1 MAEKDIPKTAFC
13 SKYGLHE
20 FLFMPFGLTSAPAT
34 YQRLMELVL
43 TGLQWSICLIYL
55 DDVIIFGRN
64 FEENIERL
72 DVVLTWFGAAGL
84 KLKPTKCLFFLDRVT
99 FLGHVIT
106 KERILPDPDNLAKIA
121 NWPVPRNVREV
132 RGIIGLGN
140 YYRRFVKDY
149 RKRVQPLVSLT
160 KKNTPFKWTQ
170 ECQEAFEDLK
180 KALLGPDIMSFPTDD
195 GLFILDTDA
204 SDETIGAV
212 LSQVQLGREKVIA
225 FGSRSLGKSERN
237 YCATDRELLALKYFV
252 QYYKHYLLGRKFVVR
267 SDHESLKW
275 LYSLKEPKHRIA
287 RWIEVLSE
295 FDFELEYRPGRQHS
309 NADTMSRCPNPRQC
323 SCDVVVEHDLPY
335 KACKKCLHRAEQ
347 MIGTLP
353 RESWKSQNGFQDHQT
368 LIHRLGTPS
377 LKSNMVPWPR
387 SGRGYSTQLE
397 YRSPIIRQVKSA
409 VCRQTHGYNTRSKS
423 KQKQRETSQDTTVNN
438 RGNPQQQAGRGSSRK
453 STGGW
458 NLIYN
463 PVVLRRK
470 QLADPDIAPSSQ
482 VEGVWEK
489 AFWAGSMCV

>member
-1 MAEKDIPKTAFC
+1 MVRKKSGDVHPCVDFRRLNSLTLNSNALPIPRIEDSINALAGSTVYSVTDFLSAYCQVPMAEKDIPKTAFC

-20 FLFMPFGLTSAPAT
+20 FLFLPFGLTGAPAT

-43 TGLQWSICLIYL
+43 AGLQWSICLIYL
-55 DDVIIFGRN
+55 DDVIIFGCN
-64 FEENIERL
+64 FEENIECL
-72 DVVLTWFGAAGL
+72 DVVLTRFGAAGL
-84 KLKPTKCLFFLDRVT
+84 KLKPAKCLFFSDRVT

-106 KERILPDPDNLAKIA
+106 KEGILPDPDNLAKIA
-121 NWPVPRNVREV
+121 NWPVPQNVREV

-149 RKRVQPLVSLT
+149 SKRVQPLVSLT

-180 KALLGPDIMSFPTDD
+180 KALLGPDTMSFPTDD

-237 YCATDRELLALKYFV
+237 YCATDRELLVLKYFV
-252 QYYKHYLLGRKFVVR
+252 QYYKHYLLGRKFIVR

-295 FDFELEYRPGRQHS
+295 FNFELEY
-309 NADTMSRCPNPRQC
+309 
-323 SCDVVVEHDLPY
+323 
-335 KACKKCLHRAEQ
+335 
-347 MIGTLP
+347 
-353 RESWKSQNGFQDHQT
+353 
-368 LIHRLGTPS
+368 
-377 LKSNMVPWPR
+377 
-387 SGRGYSTQLE
+387 
-397 YRSPIIRQVKSA
+397 
-409 VCRQTHGYNTRSKS
+409 
-423 KQKQRETSQDTTVNN
+423 
-438 RGNPQQQAGRGSSRK
+438 
-453 STGGW
+453 
-458 NLIYN
+458 
-463 PVVLRRK
+463 
-470 QLADPDIAPSSQ
+470 
-482 VEGVWEK
+482 
-489 AFWAGSMCV
+489 